1 MAGSGIFGGA
11 GLHAIHRTRERRK
24 QSRAEK
30 GKRRK
35 KKRERERERE
45 LCEQR
50 ERDDKGSKSVYSSRL
65 ELDGIP

>member
-1 MAGSGIFGGA
+1 MRACTLYT
-11 GLHAIHRTRERRK
+11 GLGREE
-24 QSRAEK
+24 SRAEQK
-30 GKRRK
+30 KESGERKRE
-35 KKRERERERE
+35 RERERERE